1 MNFIYNKERHK
12 QLVMLAESLAN
23 QGKRIWVENPE
34 EHLELLKYNV
44 LVSEQVFR
52 FHQEKFLL
60 LMKKFIN
67 RTLNFEEFEIAFS
80 LFYREVR
87 KEVKMFKTNLEQIEK
102 FQPTTEPYS
111 FSLSMGAIFRTFE
124 EIEDEV
130 CTEKEMYAFVKQ
142 IDLKCQKYLNKE

>member
-12 QLVMLAESLAN
+12 QLVMLAQSFRN
-23 QGKRIWVENPE
+23 QGKNIWIESPE
-34 EHLELLKYNV
+34 ECSELMSYDI
-44 LVSEQVFR
+44 LVAEQVFR
-52 FHQEKFLL
+52 SYQEKFLL

-130 CTEKEMYAFVKQ
+130 CTEEEMYAFVKE